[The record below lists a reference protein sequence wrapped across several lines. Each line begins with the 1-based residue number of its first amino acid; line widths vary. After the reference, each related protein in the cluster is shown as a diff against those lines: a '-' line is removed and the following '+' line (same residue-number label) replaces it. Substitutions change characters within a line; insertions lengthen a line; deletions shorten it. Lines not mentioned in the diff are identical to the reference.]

1 MPKIIQHLEERLV
14 EEARRQAETGG
25 YTAMTI
31 RSVAKNCGVGVGT
44 VYNYFPSK
52 DALAVAFLLRDWKAC
67 IRAIHQAEQQAQS
80 CDEVL
85 LELWTQL
92 RGFLERYQKIFGDAG
107 AAAVF
112 MKSVGTYHGLLRSQL
127 AEPLR
132 RFCPDAF
139 TAEFAAEAMLTWT
152 INGRS
157 YEELLPLMRKLM

>member
-1 MPKIIQHLEERLV
+1 MPKIIEHLEDRLV

-52 DALAVAFLLRDWKAC
+52 DALAAAFLLRDWKAC

-157 YEELLPLMRKLM
+157 YEELLPLMRRLM

>member
-1 MPKIIQHLEERLV
+1 MPKIIEHLEERLV
-14 EEARRQAETGG
+14 EEARRQAVTGG
-25 YTAMTI
+25 YTALTI

-52 DALAVAFLLRDWKAC
+52 DALAAAFLLRDWKAC

-152 INGRS
+152 MAGKSFNDIYGVI
-157 YEELLPLMRKLM
+157 EKLL

>member
-1 MPKIIQHLEERLV
+1 MPKIIEHLEERLV

-31 RSVAKNCGVGVGT
+31 RSVAKNCSVGVGT

-52 DALAVAFLLRDWKAC
+52 DALTAAFLLRDWKEC
-67 IRAIHQAEQQAQS
+67 IRAIHQVGQQAQS

-112 MKSVGTYHGLLRSQL
+112 SKSVGTYHGLLRSQL

-132 RFCPDAF
+132 RFCPDTF

-157 YEELLPLMRKLM
+157 YEDLLPLMKKLM

>member
-1 MPKIIQHLEERLV
+1 MPKIIEHLEERLV
-14 EEARRQAETGG
+14 EEARRQAKTGG

-31 RSVAKNCGVGVGT
+31 RSVARNCGVGVGT

-52 DALAVAFLLRDWKAC
+52 DALAAAFLLQDWKAC

-112 MKSVGTYHGLLRSQL
+112 VKSVGTYHGLLRSQL

-157 YEELLPLMRKLM
+157 YEELLPLMRRLM